1 MRLAVVSPFVDRQ
14 HGTERAFA
22 ELLERLARNYECEI
36 HLYAQRVEDL
46 ALAGGDLTRPSG
58 VGRIIWHRVPPIP
71 GPHLLQFTGWF
82 YLNRLWRWADRFFR
96 RTSFDLVLS
105 PGINCND
112 ADVIV
117 VHALFHRLEELA
129 QEHREEP
136 QEQSFFRRHH
146 RRLYYRFLTR
156 LERHIYSDP
165 KVALATVSQRTAHLI
180 TQYFQ
185 RQDVRVIPNAVDMSE
200 FSPSA
205 RFARRAEARRHW
217 NFREEDFVLLLI
229 GNDWRA
235 KGLYTLLEAMA
246 ALSDLPVQLLVVGSE
261 PQQYF
266 SARAKELGVQT
277 RCHWEL
283 PRRDVLDFYAA
294 ADVYASPSYEDSF
307 GLPVA
312 EAMACGLPVIT
323 STCAGVAEWIHD
335 GVDGFVLPK
344 ASDAQALASLIRRIF
359 QQQELRARLGEAGA
373 HAAANWTWDNN
384 AESAWRFLQE
394 SLARRQQS

>member
-1 MRLAVVSPFVDRQ
+1 MVSPFVDRQ

-22 ELLERLARNYECEI
+22 ELLECLARNYGCEI

-46 ALAGGDLTRPSG
+46 ALAGGDLRRPSG

-129 QEHREEP
+129 QEQREAP
-136 QEQSFFRRHH
+136 QEQGFFRRHH

-156 LERHIYSDP
+156 LERRIYTDP
-165 KVALATVSQRTAHLI
+165 QVALATVSQRTAHLI

-205 RFARRAEARRHW
+205 RLARRAEARRQW
-217 NFREEDFVLLLI
+217 NFRDEDFVLLLI

-235 KGLYTLLEAMA
+235 KGIYTLLEAMA
-246 ALSDLPVQLLVVGSE
+246 ALSDLPIRLLVVGSE
-261 PQQYF
+261 ASERF
-266 SARAKELGVQT
+266 RARAKELDVLD

-283 PRRDVLDFYAA
+283 PRRDVLDFYSA

-344 ASDAQALASLIRRIF
+344 PSDAPALASLIRRIF
-359 QQQELRARLGEAGA
+359 QQQDLRARLGEAGA
-373 HAAANWTWDNN
+373 HAAAKWTWANN
-384 AESAWRFLQE
+384 AESVWRFLQE
-394 SLARRQQS
+394 SLARRRPS